1 MKQSFRFS
9 CHASDEGC
17 RLAATEG
24 GNAGLMRIL
33 VTGAL
38 GKVGRA
44 TVRAAQHTGHD
55 VTASDQA
62 PPAYGPTDPDAAPY
76 VRADLTDAGQ
86 ALDLVGRVRPDA
98 VVHTAG
104 IPEPFQDTEVA
115 VFDTNVP
122 ALFHVV
128 EAVRL
133 VGAPRLVAM
142 SSETAPGYMTGDPV
156 RLPDRLPVD
165 EEHPLRPREAYAL
178 SKVLGEHTLDALVRR
193 EDDAVPVS
201 AVSIRPSLVTT
212 GEMYHGYVR
221 REREAPVA
229 PSFNQ
234 WTFVDAD
241 DLGDL
246 AVRAATSTHLAAG
259 THEVVDAAQPDNLRG
274 EPLADLVARAYGGDA
289 PPVGEL
295 ERPDAGALSI
305 AKARRLFGWEP
316 RTGLADR

>member
-1 MKQSFRFS
+1 MK
-9 CHASDEGC
+9 
-17 RLAATEG
+17 
-24 GNAGLMRIL
+24 IL

-44 TVRAAQHTGHD
+44 TVAAAQHAGHD
-55 VTASDQA
+55 VTGTDQA
-62 PPAYGPTDPDAAPY
+62 APAYGPTDPAAAPY
-76 VRADLTDAGQ
+76 VRADLTDHGQ
-86 ALDLVGRVRPDA
+86 VVDVVARVRPDA

-115 VFDTNVP
+115 ILDTNVP
-122 ALFHVV
+122 VLHHVA
-128 EAVRL
+128 EAVRT
-133 VGAPRLVAM
+133 VGVPRLVAM

-156 RLPDRLPVD
+156 LLPDYLPVD

-178 SKVLGEHTLDALVRR
+178 SKVLGEHLLDALVRR
-193 EDDAVPVS
+193 QDNAVPVT

-212 GEMYHGYVR
+212 GEMYDGFIER
-221 REREAPVA
+221 TREGEFA

-246 AVRAATSTHLAAG
+246 AVRAATTPTPG
-259 THEVVDAAQPDNLRG
+259 HEVVYAAQPDNIRG
-274 EPLADLVARAYGGDA
+274 EPLTEMVARAYGDDA
-289 PPVGEL
+289 PPVRDL
-295 ERPDAGALSI
+295 DRPDAGAISV

-316 RTGLADR
+316 RAGLAAR

>member
-1 MKQSFRFS
+1 M
-9 CHASDEGC
+9 
-17 RLAATEG
+17 RL
-24 GNAGLMRIL
+24 L

-44 TVRAAQHTGHD
+44 TVVAAQQAGHE
-55 VTASDQA
+55 VYASDQA

-104 IPEPFQDTEVA
+104 IPEPFQDPEVTI
-115 VFDTNVP
+115 FDTNLTVL
-122 ALFHVV
+122 AHVV
-128 EAVRL
+128 EAVRT
-133 VGAPRLVAM
+133 VGVPRLVAM

-156 RLPDRLPVD
+156 SLPDYLPVD
-165 EEHPLRPREAYAL
+165 EDHPLRPREAYAL
-178 SKVLGEHTLDALVRR
+178 TKALGEQVLDALVRR
-193 EDDAVPVS
+193 TDNAVEVT

-212 GEMYHGYVR
+212 GQMYDGYIR
-221 REREAPVA
+221 TTREAGAV

-246 AVRAATSTHLAAG
+246 ALRAAVTTTPG
-259 THEVVDAAQPDNLRG
+259 HEVVYAAQPDNIVGR
-274 EPLADLVARAYGGDA
+274 PLADLVAAAYGDDA
-289 PPVGEL
+289 PPVREL
-295 ERPDAGALSI
+295 DRPDSGAISV

-316 RTGLADR
+316 RTGLAAR

>member
-1 MKQSFRFS
+1 MK
-9 CHASDEGC
+9 
-17 RLAATEG
+17 L
-24 GNAGLMRIL
+24 L

-44 TVRAAQHTGHD
+44 VVTAAQQAGHD

-62 PPAYGPTDPDAAPY
+62 PPSYGPVDPAAAPY
-76 VRADLTDAGQ
+76 LRADLTDAGQ
-86 ALDLVGRVRPDA
+86 ALDLVLRVRPEA

-115 VFDTNVP
+115 IFDTNVP
-122 ALFHVV
+122 VLFHVV
-128 EAVRL
+128 EAVRTAG
-133 VGAPRLVAM
+133 VRRLVAM

-156 RLPDRLPVD
+156 ALPDYLPVD
-165 EEHPLRPREAYAL
+165 EDHPRRPREAYAL
-178 SKVLGEHTLDALVRR
+178 SKVLGEHMLDALVRR
-193 EDDAVPVS
+193 EDNAVPVT
-201 AVSIRPSLVTT
+201 AVSIRPSLVTS
-212 GEMYHGYVR
+212 GDMYSGYIKR
-221 REREAPVA
+221 LREADVA

-246 AVRAATSTHLAAG
+246 ALRAAVTETPG
-259 THEVVDAAQPDNLRG
+259 HEVVYAAQPDNVRG
-274 EPLADLVARAYGGDA
+274 EPLADLVATAYGDDA
-289 PPVGEL
+289 PPVREL

-316 RTGLADR
+316 RAGLAARG

>member
-1 MKQSFRFS
+1 
-9 CHASDEGC
+9 
-17 RLAATEG
+17 
-24 GNAGLMRIL
+24 MRIL

-38 GKVGRA
+38 GKVGAA
-44 TVRAAQHTGHD
+44 TVAAARAAGHE

-62 PPAYGPTDPDAAPY
+62 PPSYGPTDPDAAPY
-76 VRADLTDAGQ
+76 VRADLTDLGRTV
-86 ALDLVGRVRPDA
+86 DLVGRVRPDA

-115 VFDTNVP
+115 VFETNVG
-122 ALFHVV
+122 ALFHVI
-128 EAVRL
+128 EAVRT
-133 VGAPRLVAM
+133 VGVPRLVVM

-156 RLPDRLPVD
+156 QLPDRLPVD

-178 SKVLGEHTLDALVRR
+178 TKVLGEQMVDALVRR
-193 EDDAVPVS
+193 TDNATPVT

-212 GEMYHGYVR
+212 PEVYEGYVR
-221 REREAPVA
+221 RLREGPVE

-246 AVRAATSTHLAAG
+246 VVRAATADTPG
-259 THEVVDAAQPDNLRG
+259 HEVVYAAQPDNVLG
-274 EPLADLVARAYGGDA
+274 EPLADLVAAAYGDDA
-289 PPVGEL
+289 PPIGEL

-316 RTGLADR
+316 RAGLAAR

>member
-1 MKQSFRFS
+1 MK
-9 CHASDEGC
+9 
-17 RLAATEG
+17 
-24 GNAGLMRIL
+24 IL

-44 TVRAAQHTGHD
+44 TVAAAQAAGHD
-55 VTASDQA
+55 VTATDQA
-62 PPAYGPTDPDAAPY
+62 PPSYGPTDPSAAPY
-76 VRADLTDAGQ
+76 LRADLTDFGQ
-86 ALDLVGRVRPDA
+86 TVDLVGRVRPDA

-115 VFDTNVP
+115 IFDTNLP
-122 ALFHVV
+122 ALFHVA

-133 VGAPRLVAM
+133 VGVPRLVAM

-156 RLPDRLPVD
+156 LLPDYLPVD
-165 EEHPLRPREAYAL
+165 ENHPLRPREAYAL
-178 SKVLGEHTLDALVRR
+178 TKVLGEHMLDALVRR
-193 EDDAVPVS
+193 QDNAVPVT

-212 GEMYHGYVR
+212 GEMYGDFIKR
-221 REREAPVA
+221 TREAEIA

-246 AVRAATSTHLAAG
+246 ALRAATTETPG
-259 THEVVDAAQPDNLRG
+259 HEVVYAAQPDNLRG
-274 EPLADLVARAYGGDA
+274 EPLADLVAKAYGDDA
-289 PPVGEL
+289 PEIRDL
-295 ERPDAGALSI
+295 ERPDSGAISV

-316 RTGLADR
+316 RTGLAAR